1 MSLQAEVEFLA
12 ARSERPVYYASSAGR
27 LPDVPADAKPRESV
41 EARALVFYR

>member
-1 MSLQAEVEFLA
+1 MSLQAKVEFLA
-12 ARSERPVYYASSAGR
+12 ARSKRPVYGASSAGR